1 MYKSWTKYG
10 LTFVYLVYKFK
21 IEFVMAISFYI
32 QSKKNPA
39 SIYIRIREG
48 NIDAKTNTNLKI
60 NQANFSNGEIKYIK
74 TPTGASAIIKRD
86 IQERN
91 NYLIELQNS
100 LDNLKSKLTNLLN
113 NRNRE
118 EQIDSRWLNEF
129 VNPTSAAPLL
139 PNQLS
144 KYFSKFLEFK
154 KSSLKP
160 STIKKLGSIKN
171 RIDRYEESQGRVYIH
186 NVDNKFSKSFQLWS
200 DENGYDH
207 NTKVKTL
214 KVIKTV
220 CNHASENGLPTSSQ
234 LGTITKGL
242 NYKKSEHIHL
252 NFDELK
258 QINNTVLE
266 DERLITAKD
275 WLIISC
281 FTAQRVSDF
290 LRFTKNK
297 VITLDGM
304 NFLDISQEKTD
315 EPVLIPLSQEVTT
328 ILAKRDG
335 NFPPVFSENVESNKA
350 IYNKLIKDV
359 CELAGIKEVVSAKLK
374 NKITKRYEI
383 TETSK
388 YNAVSTHIG
397 RRSFA
402 TNYYGKINSALLIAA
417 TGHASEQQFLRYVGK
432 TGTQNALALA
442 KEMRKLFIIENKEPQ
457 LTVVKHASNE

>member
-1 MYKSWTKYG
+1 
-10 LTFVYLVYKFK
+10 
-21 IEFVMAISFYI
+21 MAISFYI

-39 SIYIRIREG
+39 SLYVRIREG
-48 NIDAKTNTNLKI
+48 EIDAKANTNLKI
-60 NQANFSNGEIKYIK
+60 NLDNFNKGEIKYLK
-74 TPTGASAIIKRD
+74 TPTGASAVIKRD
-86 IQERN
+86 VQERN

-100 LDNLKSKLTNLLN
+100 LDGLKSKLTNLLN
-113 NRNRE
+113 NRNKD
-118 EQIDSRWLNEF
+118 EQIDSTWLNQII
-129 VNPTSAAPLL
+129 NPTNAAVVL

-144 KYFSKFLEFK
+144 KYFTMYLEFR

-171 RIDRYEESQGRVYIH
+171 RVIKYEDSHGRIYIH
-186 NVDNKFSKSFQLWS
+186 NVDNKFSKLFQLWC
-200 DENGYDH
+200 DEEGYDH
-207 NTKVKTL
+207 NTKLKTL

-220 CNHASENGLPTSSQ
+220 CNHASENGLLTSSQ

-242 NYKKSEHIHL
+242 KYRKTEHIHL
-252 NFDELK
+252 SFDELK
-258 QINNTVLE
+258 QINNTFIE
-266 DERLITAKD
+266 DERLSIAKD

-297 VITLDGM
+297 VIALESM
-304 NFLDISQEKTD
+304 KFLDISQEKTE
-315 EPVLIPLSQEVTT
+315 EPVLIPLSQEATT
-328 ILAKRDG
+328 ILEKRDG

-359 CELAGIKEVVSAKLK
+359 CELAGIKDVVSAKLK

-383 TETSK
+383 METPK
-388 YNAVSTHIG
+388 YKAVSTHIG

-402 TNYYGKINSALLIAA
+402 TNYYGKINTALLIAA

-432 TGTQNALALA
+432 KGTQNALALA
-442 KEMRKLFIIENKEPQ
+442 KEMRKIAMKENKEPQ